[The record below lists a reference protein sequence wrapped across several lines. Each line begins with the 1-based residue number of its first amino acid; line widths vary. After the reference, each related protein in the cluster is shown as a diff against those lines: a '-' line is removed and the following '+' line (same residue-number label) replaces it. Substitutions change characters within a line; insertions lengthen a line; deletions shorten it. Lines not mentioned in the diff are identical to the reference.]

1 MGRSVSYPSGAIVAF
16 TVLEV
21 EAEDDWE
28 FEYDWLR
35 DDLRER
41 AGRAFPSLIPH
52 DGWRGRED
60 RILMRNAYA
69 DFGVSVYGGLVA
81 VWIVERDDG
90 AYWDADW
97 RTARSPR
104 AQRWLSRSHPASM
117 PCSATMTVSG
127 ICRTERAS
135 TPSERLEPSRGGA
148 WMRHRAHPCQ
158 WICSDRPWPGA
169 MRERPWAS
177 RQSCATRLGRAR
189 VGLRPLGS
197 RPARASP
204 PSQVSPDGCATL
216 PECWP

>member
-28 FEYDWLR
+28 FEYEWLR
-35 DDLRER
+35 NDLCER
-41 AGRAFPSLIPH
+41 AAKAFPSLIPH

-81 VWIVERDDG
+81 VWIVERDDR

-104 AQRWLSRSHPASM
+104 AQRWLSQ
-117 PCSATMTVSG
+117 
-127 ICRTERAS
+127 I
-135 TPSERLEPSRGGA
+135 
-148 WMRHRAHPCQ
+148 
-158 WICSDRPWPGA
+158 
-169 MRERPWAS
+169 AS
-177 RQSCATRLGRAR
+177 RFDAVFGDYDCLGHMSNGEGVYTKRA
-189 VGLRPLGS
+189 
-197 RPARASP
+197 A
-204 PSQVSPDGCATL
+204 
-216 PECWP
+216 